1 MLVFKPNFK
10 QTGFTLV
17 ELLIAVAVIGITAS
31 IAAPSYNAFIAN
43 TKIRTTAESII
54 NGLQLAR
61 AEAIKRNLA
70 VTFTLN
76 NDSSWS
82 VIGSGSVIQEKSAK
96 EGADSRVT
104 IAKTGGNILTFT
116 ALGTATASQ
125 LTSVDVASSLTGT
138 KTLRVTVGVGGNARM
153 CDPSIS
159 DVNNPKKC

>member
-1 MLVFKPNFK
+1 MLDFKPNFK

-82 VIGSGSVIQEKSAK
+82 VIGSGSVIQEKSEIGRAH
-96 EGADSRVT
+96 V
-104 IAKTGGNILTFT
+104 
-116 ALGTATASQ
+116 
-125 LTSVDVASSLTGT
+125 
-138 KTLRVTVGVGGNARM
+138 
-153 CDPSIS
+153 
-159 DVNNPKKC
+159 